1 MLRHKILF
9 ENVQKF
15 NHNNIEKVKKH
26 RFKKKI
32 TWLSKKQI
40 ISINNIVRNIKKTL
54 KSIIIRKITYI
65 IEKHTLLF
73 ENHMKKRRCK
83 STKHVV
89 HALIK
94 FIIISWNKS
103 KIVLKLF
110 MNITK
115 TFNNIIHV
123 KLLHNLK
130 KKKRKSSNMWDRS
143 VTSSLTQ
150 CTLLNRIEK

>member
-26 RFKKKI
+26 RFKEKSRDYQKNKSYRSI
-32 TWLSKKQI
+32 TLFETL
-40 ISINNIVRNIKKTL
+40 KKTL

-73 ENHMKKRRCK
+73 ENHMKKRRYK
-83 STKHVV
+83 LTKHVI

-103 KIVLKLF
+103 KIMLKLF
-110 MNITK
+110 MNIIK
-115 TFNNIIHV
+115 RFNNIIYV

-130 KKKRKSSNMWDRS
+130 KKKRKSSSN
-143 VTSSLTQ
+143 SLNQKLFEST
-150 CTLLNRIEK
+150 